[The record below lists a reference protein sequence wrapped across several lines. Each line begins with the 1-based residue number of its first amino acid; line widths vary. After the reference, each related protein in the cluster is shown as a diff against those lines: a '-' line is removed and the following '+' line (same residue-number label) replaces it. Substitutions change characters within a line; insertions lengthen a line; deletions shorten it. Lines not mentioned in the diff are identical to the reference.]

1 MQTGDRIRLSVKRR
15 SIDLLVDDKELKRRA
30 AIGKLEAE
38 TPARG
43 YARLY
48 AQEILGALRFC
59 ILKATLTA
67 RRRKPLCK
75 PALCRFIRAVIA
87 LGRGLDLAVVADGV
101 ETEEQLR
108 FLALTHSA
116 CLVAE
121 MSKNYLWPISIP
133 ASKCP
138 PSAENRNGSLI
149 VFRKIIETSYV
160 IQIDVS
166 LSMFPFT

>member
-1 MQTGDRIRLSVKRR
+1 MPRRSAFEGSVCARHRSPGGPRRRCAWLPLSLVQTGDRIRLSVKRR
-15 SIDLLVDDKELKRRA
+15 SIDLLVDDKELTRRA

-75 PALCRFIRAVIA
+75 PAVCRFIRAVIA
-87 LGRGLDLAVVADGV
+87 LGRGLDLPVVADGV
-101 ETEEQLR
+101 ETEEQL
-108 FLALTHSA
+108 LL
-116 CLVAE
+116 
-121 MSKNYLWPISIP
+121 
-133 ASKCP
+133 
-138 PSAENRNGSLI
+138 
-149 VFRKIIETSYV
+149 
-160 IQIDVS
+160 
-166 LSMFPFT
+166 